1 MPRRRRHRTDS
12 SDRSEYYDEDEDRRH
27 RDDYSDEEESEEE
40 WSSNDEHDDDDE
52 DDDDDDEEEESE
64 SMADDDSAS
73 RSDSR
78 ESYSDSSSSGAG
90 SESSA
95 SYCTGGYHPLKPG
108 DRLDSFLIED
118 KLGFGQF
125 STVWKAAFEV
135 HKRPAGR
142 APKGKKWCSVK
153 GEWVDESEAAEERA
167 TSMKDGEVVAIKVTK
182 SDPDFRPMIDD
193 EIKIVQSLSHDN
205 IMKLRDSF
213 VFDGPNG
220 THVGIVLEYLES
232 DLFGFIKLYENQD
245 IKMPMDIVKT
255 VAKQLLQGIA
265 YLAEQK
271 IVHCDL
277 KPENILLAKTFESVD
292 DVTSEA
298 ICIKIGD
305 FGTAFREGGRARE
318 YGHTTTYRS
327 PELIFHKKVGPATDV
342 WTVATIIFELVAME
356 YMFEPRSS
364 TCYEEDS
371 DDSSFG
377 SSESN
382 EGLNHE
388 QLCLMEELLGA
399 FPRTIAR
406 ENRQYFNARGR
417 LRGESKI
424 KKLPIA
430 TLLRRYHEVNR
441 GVAERFEDFLTPMML
456 YNPKRRSTAA
466 KALEHE
472 WFEFDEEQGDSF
484 DAAYDDADAKRKE
497 KETEK
502 KKKKEKEQEKVAS
515 SAETSIDQEVGG
527 EGEGDGE
534 GSGGSGEAT
543 TSKSPTNATTQGGD
557 LDIEEGEIVEDGEEK
572 AEEEAEEE
580 GQEEDTSQRSGVAK
594 GNATGKKKKKPLR
607 AAVGPK
613 KRRKARAARK

>member
-12 SDRSEYYDEDEDRRH
+12 SDRYYDEDEDRRH

-40 WSSNDEHDDDDE
+40 WSSNDEHDEHDDDDE
-52 DDDDDDEEEESE
+52 EEEESE
-64 SMADDDSAS
+64 SMADDDDDSSS

-118 KLGFGQF
+118 KLGYGQF
-125 STVWKAAFEV
+125 STVWKASFEV

-193 EIKIVQSLSHDN
+193 EIKIVESLSHDN

-271 IVHCDL
+271 VVHCDL

-292 DVTSEA
+292 DVTPEA

-371 DDSSFG
+371 DDSSYG

-430 TLLRRYHEVNR
+430 TLLRRYHGVNR

-466 KALEHE
+466 KALEHA

-484 DAAYDDADAKRKE
+484 DAAYDADAKRKDKGAE
-497 KETEK
+497 KN
-502 KKKKEKEQEKVAS
+502 KKKEKKQEKVAS
-515 SAETSIDQEVGG
+515 KAETSVDQEVGG
-527 EGEGDGE
+527 EGEREGEGEGE
-534 GSGGSGEAT
+534 GSGGSDEASA
-543 TSKSPTNATTQGGD
+543 SKSPTKAALQGRD
-557 LDIEEGEIVEDGEEK
+557 LDIEEGEIVENEEEK
-572 AEEEAEEE
+572 AAEEEE
-580 GQEEDTSQRSGVAK
+580 GQEDTSQRSGAGK
-594 GNATGKKKKKPLR
+594 GNATGKKKKPLR